1 MTEEYL
7 ANEFKIDFKIVNKFL
22 DFLLKKNQ
30 LINLTNITDRNE
42 MLEKHV
48 YDSLIVTKAYDFNYK
63 KILDAGSGNGFP
75 GILIAI
81 LFPNSRITLVD
92 SVYKKISFLKEAIK
106 ILNLKNVD
114 VIHCRVEEL
123 KENEKYDV
131 VISRALAQLRIY
143 LELVAHLVKINGQ
156 IIALK
161 GKNFENELKQ
171 SEDTIKKLKLSLIL
185 IQKMPL
191 NQNYH
196 VNLIFNKN
204 AQTKIFR
211 SFVSI
216 KKKSL

>member
-30 LINLTNITDRNE
+30 LINLTSITDRNE

-48 YDSLIVTKAYDFNYK
+48 YDSLIVTKVYDFNHK

-81 LFPNSRITLVD
+81 LFPNSRITLAD
-92 SVYKKISFLKEAIK
+92 SVFKKVSFLKEAIK

-143 LELVAHLVKINGQ
+143 LELVVHLVKINGQ

-171 SEDTIKKLKLSLIL
+171 SKNTIKKLKLSLVS

-204 AQTKIFR
+204 AQTEIFR
-211 SFVSI
+211 SFASI